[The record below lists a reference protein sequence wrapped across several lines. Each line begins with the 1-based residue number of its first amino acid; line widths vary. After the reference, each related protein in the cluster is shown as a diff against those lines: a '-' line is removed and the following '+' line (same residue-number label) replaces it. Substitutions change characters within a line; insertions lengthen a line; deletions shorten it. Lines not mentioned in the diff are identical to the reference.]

1 MKQSI
6 VITADKSGSGK
17 TTLTCGLIC
26 VLKKRG
32 LKVQSFKCGPDYIDP
47 MFHREVLGVPS
58 SNLDSYFVSG
68 EMLGRLYTERAEK
81 VDISVIEGVMGYY
94 DGLGG
99 VSTEGSTWEIADIV
113 DSPTVLVMDC
123 KGASVSLA
131 ALIRGMLEFP
141 NHAAGKYDSGIRGVI
156 LNRVSPM
163 FYERLKGVIE
173 ENCPEIKVLGYM
185 PEMKDRKIPSRHLG
199 LIEPGDM
206 EDFNSWIEA
215 VSEQLE
221 KTVDV
226 DGLLEIAGTTKS
238 GKLTEEKISEFKAS
252 YYTSQTSREDDSKY
266 KLNTKIKLGIA
277 EDEAFNFYY
286 QENRELLENMGAD
299 IVTFS
304 PLHDEKLPEDLDG
317 IIIGGGYPEL
327 YADELSANAS
337 MREALAAVI
346 KSGLPV
352 IAECGGY
359 MYLNNSIKVSKEEAF
374 DKKAADNEDAGRNST
389 ETEKKHH
396 MCGVFTG
403 DAEKKERLVR
413 FGYISAET
421 KAAGLFGEAGTV
433 LKGHEFHRYDCE
445 YNGDGFV
452 LTKPKAGKQRNV
464 LNFEKKDD
472 SVGTGSSASYE
483 GIFYGKTMSCGWP
496 HFYYYSN
503 PKAIFNFMKC
513 CERYHFERE
522 AQKKWD
528 GIAKP
533 IDSLGVLEKQVVKLC
548 GMQRTLT
555 PSIDKKALVV
565 LCADHGCVKEGVTQ
579 TDSSVTRKVADS
591 FVKGKTTTAIF
602 AEKNGVDVYT
612 IDVGMVG
619 PRYSEGGAGDTEGKN
634 KYESVKNT
642 EDKSDSEFNHYSER
656 LCRGK
661 INDRRLQ
668 DGSGNIAVEPA
679 MSHEPGEK
687 ALQLGMDI
695 VRELKEAGYQIIC
708 TGEMGIGNTT
718 PTAALLA
725 YFMGS
730 SADEAV
736 GYGAGLSEEGLKR
749 KQEVVRRALERLK
762 TESVPGNSYI
772 DDSISKVGSNDS
784 CDNNGSAKENHGNSE
799 MPEITSEA
807 AKEALFQI
815 GGLEIAVM
823 AGMFL
828 GGVKYEIP
836 IVIDGIIST
845 AAALT
850 AYMMDERVADYA
862 LASHVSKERLSRKA
876 LEKMGLRAII
886 DAEMS
891 LGEGS
896 GAVLF
901 MPILSSAVE
910 AFNRMGTFSD
920 IKVEAYRRFQ

>member
-396 MCGVFTG
+396 MCGAFT
-403 DAEKKERLVR
+403 
-413 FGYISAET
+413 
-421 KAAGLFGEAGTV
+421 
-433 LKGHEFHRYDCE
+433 
-445 YNGDGFV
+445 
-452 LTKPKAGKQRNV
+452 
-464 LNFEKKDD
+464 
-472 SVGTGSSASYE
+472 
-483 GIFYGKTMSCGWP
+483 
-496 HFYYYSN
+496 
-503 PKAIFNFMKC
+503 
-513 CERYHFERE
+513 
-522 AQKKWD
+522 
-528 GIAKP
+528 
-533 IDSLGVLEKQVVKLC
+533 
-548 GMQRTLT
+548 
-555 PSIDKKALVV
+555 
-565 LCADHGCVKEGVTQ
+565 
-579 TDSSVTRKVADS
+579 
-591 FVKGKTTTAIF
+591 
-602 AEKNGVDVYT
+602 
-612 IDVGMVG
+612 
-619 PRYSEGGAGDTEGKN
+619 
-634 KYESVKNT
+634 
-642 EDKSDSEFNHYSER
+642 
-656 LCRGK
+656 
-661 INDRRLQ
+661 
-668 DGSGNIAVEPA
+668 
-679 MSHEPGEK
+679 
-687 ALQLGMDI
+687 
-695 VRELKEAGYQIIC
+695 
-708 TGEMGIGNTT
+708 
-718 PTAALLA
+718 
-725 YFMGS
+725 
-730 SADEAV
+730 
-736 GYGAGLSEEGLKR
+736 
-749 KQEVVRRALERLK
+749 
-762 TESVPGNSYI
+762 
-772 DDSISKVGSNDS
+772 
-784 CDNNGSAKENHGNSE
+784 
-799 MPEITSEA
+799 
-807 AKEALFQI
+807 
-815 GGLEIAVM
+815 
-823 AGMFL
+823 
-828 GGVKYEIP
+828 
-836 IVIDGIIST
+836 
-845 AAALT
+845 
-850 AYMMDERVADYA
+850 
-862 LASHVSKERLSRKA
+862 
-876 LEKMGLRAII
+876 
-886 DAEMS
+886 
-891 LGEGS
+891 
-896 GAVLF
+896 
-901 MPILSSAVE
+901 
-910 AFNRMGTFSD
+910 
-920 IKVEAYRRFQ
+920 